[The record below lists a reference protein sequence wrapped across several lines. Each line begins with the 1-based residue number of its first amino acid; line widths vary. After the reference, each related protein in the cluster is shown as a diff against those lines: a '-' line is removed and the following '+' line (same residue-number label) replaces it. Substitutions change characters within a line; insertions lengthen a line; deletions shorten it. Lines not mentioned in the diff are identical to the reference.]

1 MSVGVVGVAHQPVG
15 VGQNRCTERTLRLT
29 EHASAGDE
37 HEIEM
42 TGIG

>member
-1 MSVGVVGVAHQPVG
+1 MRVGVVGVAHQSVG
-15 VGQNRCTERTLRLT
+15 VGKNRCAERTLRLA
-29 EHASAGDE
+29 EHAPTRDE

>member
-15 VGQNRCTERTLRLT
+15 VGKNRCTERTLRLT
-29 EHASAGDE
+29 EHAPACDE
-37 HEIEM
+37 NEIEM